1 MHATTDVTYQIV
13 SFLVRKLTPT
23 LSDPG
28 WGSLNEYKLHDPAG
42 AKRVHGRLSR
52 PVISDCYDSK
62 FDVSEG
68 LQKVEQCALPSGL
81 SWK

>member
-81 SWK
+81 S